1 MMSDERVEMLASQI
15 LHYSLD
21 LQPGELL
28 LLEVCGS
35 EALELAKVTIRQA
48 TESGAIPFWH
58 YNDASLRRQ
67 WIRNASAAQ
76 YEAFTGVHLDLLR
89 HCDAWLAVSADDNPY
104 DLADVTPEQLTM
116 YQTLYV
122 RPVVERRRAGA
133 MKWCILRY
141 PSNSMAQL
149 SEMSREAY
157 EDLYY
162 DVCCLD
168 YARMSKAMDPLIE
181 LLEST
186 DTVRIVGPGTEVT
199 FSIKGIPAM
208 KWDGKMNIPDGEVM
222 TAPLRDS
229 VNGTITYN
237 APGLFQG
244 SVFHNSGLEVRD
256 GKIIEASCQGDSKRL
271 NEILDM
277 DEGARYLGEFALGL
291 NPFIL
296 HPSRD
301 VLFTEKIAGSF
312 HLTPGNC
319 YEESSNGNH
328 SAIHWDLV
336 QIQREEYGGGEIYFD
351 GELVR
356 KDGVFVDEKLQRSF
370 SAEALRGVQ
379 ADYPGR

>member
-1 MMSDERVEMLASQI
+1 MKDERDEVLVGQL

-21 LQPGELL
+21 LEPGELL
-28 LLEVCGS
+28 MVEVCGS
-35 EALELAKVTIRQA
+35 DALELAKVTIRQA
-48 TESGAIPFWH
+48 TEKGAIPFWH
-58 YNDASLRRQ
+58 FNDASLQRQ
-67 WIRNASAAQ
+67 WIRNASAVQ
-76 YEAFTGVHLDLLR
+76 YEAFTGIHLKLLR
-89 HCDAWLAVSADDNPY
+89 QCDAWLTIRADDNPY

-122 RPVVERRRAGA
+122 GPVVERRRAGE
-133 MKWCILRY
+133 MKWCVLRY

-168 YARMSKAMDPLIE
+168 YARMSKAMDPLME
-181 LLEST
+181 LFEST
-186 DTVRIVGPGTEVT
+186 DTVRIVGPGTDVT

-208 KWDGKMNIPDGEVM
+208 KWDGRRNIPDGELM
-222 TAPLRDS
+222 TAPVRDS
-229 VNGTITYN
+229 VNGTVTYN

-244 SVFHNSGLEVRD
+244 SVFHNIKLKVRD
-256 GKIIEASCQGDSKRL
+256 GKIIEASCQGDSRRL

-319 YEESSNGNH
+319 YEEASNGNH

-336 QIQREEYGGGEIYFD
+336 QIQRKEYGGGEIYFN

-356 KDGVFVDEKLQRSF
+356 KDGVFVDQELQRSF
-370 SAEALRGVQ
+370 SAEALTGV
-379 ADYPGR
+379 

>member
-1 MMSDERVEMLASQI
+1 
-15 LHYSLD
+15 
-21 LQPGELL
+21 
-28 LLEVCGS
+28 
-35 EALELAKVTIRQA
+35 
-48 TESGAIPFWH
+48 
-58 YNDASLRRQ
+58 
-67 WIRNASAAQ
+67 
-76 YEAFTGVHLDLLR
+76 
-89 HCDAWLAVSADDNPY
+89 
-104 DLADVTPEQLTM
+104 
-116 YQTLYV
+116 
-122 RPVVERRRAGA
+122 
-133 MKWCILRY
+133 
-141 PSNSMAQL
+141 
-149 SEMSREAY
+149 
-157 EDLYY
+157 
-162 DVCCLD
+162 
-168 YARMSKAMDPLIE
+168 
-181 LLEST
+181 
-186 DTVRIVGPGTEVT
+186 VRIVGPGTEVT

-244 SVFHNSGLEVRD
+244 SVFHNVRLEVRD
-256 GKIIEASCQGDSKRL
+256 GKIIEASCQGDRERL

-277 DEGARYLGEFALGL
+277 DEGARFFGEFALGL

-336 QIQREEYGGGEIYFD
+336 QIQREEYGGGEIYFN

-356 KDGVFVDEKLQRSF
+356 KDGVFVDEALQRSF
-370 SAEALRGVQ
+370 SAGALRAVEMHS
-379 ADYPGR
+379 PGR